1 MPEEPNE
8 TVDDRQDRDLAQ
20 AAAQRSSG
28 IAQTGDVP
36 AAPGERASSS
46 AGPDPLE
53 GGTAA
58 GSPVAGLGI
67 SPEVAEDAVARSSDE
82 D

>member
-1 MPEEPNE
+1 MPEQPDE
-8 TVDDRQDRDLAQ
+8 TVDDRQDRDLEQ

-28 IAQTGDVP
+28 IAQSGDVP
-36 AAPGERASSS
+36 GAPGERASSS
-46 AGPDPLE
+46 EGPDPLE

-58 GSPVAGLGI
+58 GSPVSGLEI